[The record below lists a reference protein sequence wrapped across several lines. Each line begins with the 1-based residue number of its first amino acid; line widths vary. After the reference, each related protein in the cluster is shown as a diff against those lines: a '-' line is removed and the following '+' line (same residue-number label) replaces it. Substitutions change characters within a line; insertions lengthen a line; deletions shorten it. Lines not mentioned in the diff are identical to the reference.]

1 MKLRHHKELKQETK
15 ELIEVSK
22 ADQTD
27 VVKPTKKA
35 IEQKMLNLIQA
46 DSRDYCVLTKLNK
59 NHIDLFK
66 YTNDD
71 NLDLFFNGSSKELK
85 LTFNIN
91 QKDLKDKLQAATDA
105 ADFENI
111 VDELP
116 VKITKVDLKLLLKN
130 FEANHQEVVNKILN
144 NIENLGKFFQQLNKK
159 ARTIENDCGI
169 WPLYIGRYFL
179 KGKLVN
185 DLKIKAPLIMYP
197 VEITKKHGQLSL
209 IKLEYEP
216 SINEKIFVLLKR
228 EFQFS
233 DFDITNLPHSN
244 DLEAIVKMIED
255 NINSKID
262 YESGFGTIFREPKND
277 LNAENEEP
285 GFSIENSSVLG
296 IFSPRGGAL
305 KLDLEQIIKKGVEP
319 FDGPMPH
326 DKKYYCDEEA
336 ELSEN
341 LIEISNP
348 LNIFQKYAV
357 RSALHQNTVIH
368 GPPGTGKSEVIAN
381 IIVNAMIDQKQI
393 LMVSEKKAAL
403 DVLQERL
410 QHLNKYSISIYDTT
424 KNKASFYNKIK
435 HLGEILGN
443 SWYPLDELSSVSLK
457 EEITTNDEI
466 QANYE
471 NQFALR
477 KHISEIIKLY
487 DMKDKHNHSFKD
499 YLKIKSSFNQ
509 DVFTSKSVDIID
521 VVNNIMDDY
530 SFADIET
537 LMIAKNKVKDFL
549 NIYNLTYD
557 RIDELKTERNL
568 LIKYDRLYQIIG
580 ELRKGVTKTKL
591 KHKETKEV
599 FEQYNIVSDNELL
612 ECLDD
617 DLNVLNTAPNKYREF
632 LDEFSEILDDEF
644 LKFLSRNRKH
654 HKSFLAAHSNA
665 DNKHQDFILNKY
677 LTKNVIVTEKPMFTS
692 AKIKDLDVS
701 FYEKLNAIRMYS
713 EIPLTNKKY
722 FQQLVT
728 ENVFIDEIGVL
739 IYFNNWLLKPYIK
752 ELEKLQLDFID
763 SKSYNVIADINL
775 VSGDLEKL
783 YQIDSYEK
791 DVINRNKGLMNKLF
805 SQRITNSLEGEKRYA
820 EKTIDIIDEIY
831 LHYLRNRLS
840 QLEDFEKNE
849 IKDIFRLANLKN
861 HHAPS
866 KFINRY
872 EWGLRILF
880 PIWIA
885 KPETVAESF
894 PLNPKMFDYGIYDE
908 ASQMFL
914 ERAYPLVYRC
924 KINIVSGDEKQLKP
938 SSFFEARS
946 NYEDEDYEL
955 NDTDIVDSLLE
966 KAQTSYWNEFHLKNH
981 YRSIRQDLI
990 NFSNRYIY
998 DNSLEFATI
1007 NGTADNGIKT
1017 INVTGLWNEVN
1028 EQEADEVIAQIDK
1041 NYSKYDKI
1049 LVITFGSKQAE
1060 YIENK
1065 LYNSLK
1071 GNDKLLKKLE
1081 NNKLVITN
1089 LENVQ
1094 GNEGDLVI
1102 LSVSYGPRS
1111 LGERVKSQFGPLI
1124 TDGGKNRLN
1133 VAITRARKHM
1143 IVVKSLYADQ
1153 ITLNLDNENL
1163 LAFRNFINYVDDI
1176 EDNSTRKTNYLKKKQ
1191 FNSKFESSFHEKL
1204 LEIIPDDKYRVLL
1217 DYDVGSQIMQFAI
1230 RAKNQQKISLFFI
1243 LDYSGK
1249 HKNVAQ
1255 MLENIDK
1262 QKFLNSRGYNV
1273 MRIEEF
1279 EWELK
1284 QGELINQIKN
1294 KLNI

>member
-1 MKLRHHKELKQETK
+1 MKLRRNKEAKLEIKEKLESEDTK
-15 ELIEVSK
+15 PDII
-22 ADQTD
+22 
-27 VVKPTKKA
+27 KPAKKA
-35 IEQKMLNLIQA
+35 IEQKILNLIQA
-46 DSRDYCVLTKLNK
+46 DSRDYCVITKLNK

-66 YTNDD
+66 YTTDD

-85 LTFNIN
+85 LTFNID
-91 QKDLKDKLQAATDA
+91 QKLLKNNLQATTDA
-105 ADFENI
+105 LAFENI
-111 VDELP
+111 INELP
-116 VKITKVDLKLLLKN
+116 VKITKTDLNLLQKD
-130 FEANHQEVVNKILN
+130 FESNKINVIDKILN
-144 NIENLGKFFQQLNKK
+144 NVENLGKTFQHLNKN
-159 ARTIENDCGI
+159 ARSIENDCGI

-179 KGKLVN
+179 KGKLPN
-185 DLKIKAPLIMYP
+185 NLEIKSPLILYP
-197 VEITKKHGQLSL
+197 VEISKKHGQLSL
-209 IKLEYEP
+209 IKIEYEP
-216 SINEKIFVLLKR
+216 SVNEKLFVLLKR

-233 DFDITNLPHSN
+233 DFNIANLQASN
-244 DLEAIVKMIED
+244 DLEAVVKMIED
-255 NINSKID
+255 NTNAKID
-262 YESGFGTIFREPKND
+262 YESGFSAIFRSSKSD
-277 LNAENEEP
+277 LNNSNDES
-285 GFSIENSSVLG
+285 GLCIENSSVLG

-319 FDGPMPH
+319 FEGALPH
-326 DKKYYCDEEA
+326 DKNYYCNEEA

-348 LNIFQKYAV
+348 LNIYQKYAV
-357 RSALHQNTVIH
+357 RSALNQNTVIH

-381 IIVNAMIDQKQI
+381 IIINAMINQKQI

-424 KNKASFYNKIK
+424 KNTKSFYDKIK

-443 SWYPLDELSSVSLK
+443 SWYPLDESSDVSLK
-457 EEITTNDEI
+457 EEITSNDDI
-466 QANYE
+466 QTNYE
-471 NQFALR
+471 NQFKLR
-477 KHISEIIKLY
+477 KHIGEIINLY
-487 DMKDKHNHSFKD
+487 DMKDKHNHNFRD

-509 DVFTSKSVDIID
+509 NIFAQPSATIID
-521 VVNNIMDDY
+521 VVNNI
-530 SFADIET
+530 IEDSNYQDVEA
-537 LMIAKNKVKDFL
+537 LMIVKNKLKSFL
-549 NIYNLTYD
+549 ETYNLTYD
-557 RIDELKTERNL
+557 KIDELKIEHNL
-568 LIKYDRLYQIIG
+568 LIKYDRLYKITDEFKKGITKAKIKYKEVKEIFERYNIIG
-580 ELRKGVTKTKL
+580 
-591 KHKETKEV
+591 
-599 FEQYNIVSDNELL
+599 DNELL
-612 ECLDD
+612 ECLDKN
-617 DLNVLNTAPNKYREF
+617 LNVLSEAPKKYEAFKNEF
-632 LDEFSEILDDEF
+632 SNILDEEF
-644 LKFLSRNRKH
+644 LKFLNRNRKH
-654 HKSFLAAHSNA
+654 HKSFLAAHTSA
-665 DNKHQDFILNKY
+665 DIKHQDYILNMY
-677 LTKNVIVTEKPMFTS
+677 LTKNVIVTEKPLFTS
-692 AKIKDLDVS
+692 AKVKDQDVT
-701 FYEKLNAIRMYS
+701 FYEKLNAIRIYS
-713 EIPLTNKKY
+713 EISLTNKKY
-722 FQQLVT
+722 FQQLVD
-728 ENVFIDEIGVL
+728 ENIEIDKIGVL
-739 IYFNNWLLKPYIK
+739 IYFNNWLLKPYIRD
-752 ELEKLQLDFID
+752 LEKVELDFID
-763 SKSYNVIADINL
+763 SKSYNVIADIDL
-775 VSGDLEKL
+775 VTGDLEKL
-783 YQIDSYEK
+783 YQIDSYER
-791 DVINRNKGLMNKLF
+791 DVINRNKGLMKKLF
-805 SQRITNSLEGEKRYA
+805 TSRITSSLESEKRYA

-840 QLEDFEKNE
+840 RLEDFEKNE

-880 PIWIA
+880 PVWIA

-981 YRSIRQDLI
+981 YRSTRQDLI

-998 DNSLEFATI
+998 DNNLEFATL
-1007 NGTADNGIKT
+1007 NGIVDNGIKT
-1017 INVTGLWNEVN
+1017 INVNGIWSDTNEVEAN
-1028 EQEADEVIAQIDK
+1028 EVVDQVLK
-1041 NYSKYDKI
+1041 NFNKYDKI

-1065 LYNSLK
+1065 LYNNIN
-1071 GNDKLLKKLE
+1071 GNDKLLQKLE
-1081 NNKLVITN
+1081 NGKLIITN

-1102 LSVSYGPRS
+1102 LSISYGPHAI
-1111 LGERVKSQFGPLI
+1111 GERVKSQFGPLI

-1143 IVVKSLYADQ
+1143 IVIKSIYADQ
-1153 ITLNLDNENL
+1153 ISLNLENENL

-1176 EDNSTRKTNYLKKKQ
+1176 EDNSNRKTNYLKKKQ
-1191 FNSKFESSFHEKL
+1191 FSNKFESSFYKEL
-1204 LEIIPDDKYRVLL
+1204 LEIIPDEKYRILL
-1217 DYDVGSQIMQFAI
+1217 DYDVGSQIMEFAI
-1230 RAKNQQKISLFFI
+1230 RVRNQQKISLFFT

-1249 HKNVAQ
+1249 YKSVVQ
-1255 MLENIDK
+1255 TLENIDK
-1262 QKFLNSRGYNV
+1262 QKFLNSRGYSV

-1284 QGELINQIKN
+1284 KGEIVNQIKN
-1294 KLNI
+1294 VLNI